1 MPTLDLGQVKGDTGT
16 SLRNREAWTAN
27 TAYVNN
33 SQYIDIVTNDGNLY
47 MCKTS
52 HTSETTF
59 SDTNWTMVVQKG
71 DKGDKGDIGV
81 TPTIQAGTATI
92 LDANASPTVSATTSG
107 DGTTIF
113 NFGIPKGDTSEI
125 EIPTFD
131 DTVITYTTLTN
142 ANTAAETTSN
152 AIKSKVNIFTTLS
165 NMKKSFSAIVQGLKI
180 LGTNVGAITGI
191 TSDLA
196 GESETVAASIKAVNQ
211 LNNNLSKITT
221 ISVTKGAKFQTG
233 SAFAHVKNGVCYV
246 TIELTPSAAVVN
258 DDIVLTGLPKQNI
271 NQNLYLNLPLANG
284 YSYSAA
290 IKLDGKL
297 VIYYPHYTTVER
309 IDTYF
314 SYLINPNEFQS

>member
-107 DGTTIF
+107 DGTTTF

-125 EIPTFD
+125 ETPTFD
-131 DTVITYTTLTN
+131 DSVITYTTLTN
-142 ANTAAETTSN
+142 ANTAAETASN

-211 LNNNLSKITT
+211 LNSNLSKIGT
-221 ISVTKGAKFQTG
+221 IVNGTKINAGASVPINVSVELAKITLQPGIWLVICDGWNPIGSEAILELQGYTNTNCGKNLFNISHIISITKEETIKFLGIHYSNTVQT
-233 SAFAHVKNGVCYV
+233 
-246 TIELTPSAAVVN
+246 
-258 DDIVLTGLPKQNI
+258 VLTNY
-271 NQNLYLNLPLANG
+271 NFMA
-284 YSYSAA
+284 
-290 IKLDGKL
+290 
-297 VIYYPHYTTVER
+297 VR
-309 IDTYF
+309 IA
-314 SYLINPNEFQS
+314 

>member
-16 SLRNREAWTAN
+16 SLRNRETWTAN

-59 SDTNWTMVVQKG
+59 SDENWTMVVQKG

-107 DGTTIF
+107 DGTTTF

-125 EIPTFD
+125 ETPTFD
-131 DTVITYTTLTN
+131 DTVSTYTTLN
-142 ANTAAETTSN
+142 AANTAAETASN
-152 AIKSKVNIFTTLS
+152 AIKSKVSIFTTLS

-211 LNNNLSKITT
+211 LNSNLGDWED
-221 ISVTKGAKFQTG
+221 ISSGVTKAQSNSNITLLVNKKTKTAIASGYIYAPSNTSSWTNAFSLPAKAKPKTNTSFFSGNGNGILNTNGQLNYIFGNNTG
-233 SAFAHVKNGVCYV
+233 Y
-246 TIELTPSAAVVN
+246 
-258 DDIVLTGLPKQNI
+258 
-271 NQNLYLNLPLANG
+271 G
-284 YSYSAA
+284 YFNFT
-290 IKLDGKL
+290 
-297 VIYYPHYTTVER
+297 YPVA
-309 IDTYF
+309 
-314 SYLINPNEFQS
+314 